1 MGGSLTRQAKVQ
13 QLTYGQVKEITDKGV
28 KADWTIVDR
37 KTKEKQPFKDQIVP
51 ADTVILA
58 RLVPNA
64 ELGYGAFK
72 GDTSMIG
79 DCVWVRRGIDAIQD
93 GYRLGMRF

>member
-1 MGGSLTRQAKVQ
+1 MIKVKSAHERVY
-13 QLTYGQVKEITDKGV
+13 LFD
-28 KADWTIVDR
+28 
-37 KTKEKQPFKDQIVP
+37 TKEKKEFKDQTIP

-58 RLVPNA
+58 RLVPN
-64 ELGYGAFK
+64 EDLRYGSFK
-72 GDTSMIG
+72 GDVAMIG